1 MKKLSLEEL
10 NRVDIS
16 TFRQQK
22 KTPVVVVLDN
32 VRSMNN
38 VGSAFRT
45 ADCFALE
52 KIYLCG
58 ITARPPHRDIEK
70 TALGATESVDWEYG
84 KESKTIVA
92 ELQQKG
98 YKVLAVEQ
106 SDESVFLHNFM
117 PTTEEKYALVFG
129 NEVHGVSD
137 PVMEIVDDCIE
148 IPQFGTKHSFNIAV
162 SMGIVTWDFMSK
174 LQLK

>member
-16 TFRQQK
+16 TFRQQE
-22 KTPVVVVLDN
+22 KTPVVVILDN

-70 TALGATESVDWEYG
+70 TALGATESVDWEYV
-84 KESKTIVA
+84 KESESVVSQ
-92 ELQQKG
+92 LQQNG
-98 YKVLAVEQ
+98 YKVWAVEQ
-106 SDESVFLHNFM
+106 SDESVFLHKFM
-117 PTTEEKYALVFG
+117 PSTKEKYALVFG
-129 NEVHGVSD
+129 NEVHGVSES
-137 PVMEIVDDCIE
+137 VMEIIDGGIE
-148 IPQFGTKHSFNIAV
+148 IPQFGTKHSFNISV
-162 SMGIVTWDFMSK
+162 SMGIVAWDFMSK